1 MIQTISQVKK
11 KFKLD
16 QLVKNYQFNKSLI
29 SHYTHSLLS
38 NNHSTNQLYLRFT
51 LRIRSIKT
59 NLVVN
64 MKKVMMLMNV

>member
-16 QLVKNYQFNKSLI
+16 QLVKNNQFNKSLI

-38 NNHSTNQLYLRFT
+38 NNHSTNQLYLRFI
-51 LRIRSIKT
+51 LRIKLIKI

-64 MKKVMMLMNV
+64 MKKVTMLMNV